1 MYNRVTEIINYIQ
14 WNLWTEQV
22 EQVSDAFVVLKEI

>member
-1 MYNRVTEIINYIQ
+1 MYNRVTEIINYIE
-14 WNLWTEQV
+14 WNLWT